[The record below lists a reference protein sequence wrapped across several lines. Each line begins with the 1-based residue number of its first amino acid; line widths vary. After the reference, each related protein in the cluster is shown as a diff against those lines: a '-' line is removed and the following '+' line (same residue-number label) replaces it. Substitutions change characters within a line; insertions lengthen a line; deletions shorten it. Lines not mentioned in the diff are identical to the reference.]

1 MAQRKIHLYLI
12 PESTLSPSHG
22 RTYGFTNFQSILLSY
37 LVYSRVL
44 CLLFT
49 KAPPQPLLQHLS
61 TLNSHTAVHSG
72 VTFETEVQTS
82 GCSVV
87 YYKLC
92 AALI

>member
-1 MAQRKIHLYLI
+1 MAQRKIHLYLL

-22 RTYGFTNFQSILLSY
+22 RTYGFSNFQSILLSY

-44 CLLFT
+44 CLPKHLHS
-49 KAPPQPLLQHLS
+49 LLQHLS
-61 TLNSHTAVHSG
+61 ALNSYTAVHSG

-82 GCSVV
+82 GHSVV

-92 AALI
+92 TVLI